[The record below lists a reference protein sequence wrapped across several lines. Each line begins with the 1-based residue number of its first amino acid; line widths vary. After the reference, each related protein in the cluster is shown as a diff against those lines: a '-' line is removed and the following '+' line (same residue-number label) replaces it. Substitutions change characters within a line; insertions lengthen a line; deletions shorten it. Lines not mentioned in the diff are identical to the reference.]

1 MTSPFMA
8 QAIALSIENVESGK
22 GGPFA
27 ALVVKDGKII
37 ARGTNLVTSSNDPTA
52 HAEVVAIRRACRRL
66 HSFQLTGCEVY
77 ASCEPCPMCMAAL
90 YWARPDKLF
99 YAGSRADAA
108 RVGFDDSF
116 IDRQLRLPARR
127 RSLPTVQ
134 IMRDEAREAFRRWR
148 RQRGKVR
155 Y

>member
-1 MTSPFMA
+1 MA
-8 QAIALSIENVESGK
+8 KAIALSIQNVRAGK

-37 ARGTNLVTSSNDPTA
+37 ARGTNLVTSTKDPTA
-52 HAEVVAIRRACRRL
+52 HAEMVAIRRACKKL
-66 HSFQLTGCEVY
+66 KSFQLAGCEVY

-90 YWARPDKLF
+90 YWARPAKVF
-99 YAGSRADAA
+99 YANSRADAA
-108 RVGFDDSF
+108 RAGFDDSF
-116 IDRQLRLPARR
+116 IYRQLRLPAGR

-134 IMRDEAREAFRRWR
+134 IMRDQAREAFRRWR
-148 RQRGKVR
+148 RKSGKTP